1 MAFSARELSVLAYA
15 NGFTLWHYRSAD
27 PSDELLA
34 PAPGYF
40 AAADELLRPGDQI
53 LLTLAES
60 CGLSGAAVVVRAV
73 RPGAVELRAAGWPGP
88 SGAGPAS
95 ANEERPPRGE
105 GRPLAELG
113 PDWDQ
118 GLRSGAEHGECD
130 DEGID
135 CTEEEQMGVGEP
147 HSSSPSLV

>member
-27 PSDELLA
+27 RAQELLG

-53 LLTLAES
+53 LLSLARP
-60 CGLSGAAVVVRAV
+60 GGPAAAAVVVRAV
-73 RPGAVELRAAGWPGP
+73 QPGSVEVRACGWPDRE
-88 SGAGPAS
+88 GAGPAP
-95 ANEERPPRGE
+95 ANEERPPRGG
-105 GRPLAELG
+105 GRPLAEVG
-113 PDWDQ
+113 PDLDQ

-135 CTEEEQMGVGEP
+135 CAEEEQMGVGEP